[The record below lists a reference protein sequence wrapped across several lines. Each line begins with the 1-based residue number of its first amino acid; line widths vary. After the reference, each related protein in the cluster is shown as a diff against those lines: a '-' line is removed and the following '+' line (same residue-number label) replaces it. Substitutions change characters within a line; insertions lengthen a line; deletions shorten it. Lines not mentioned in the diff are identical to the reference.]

1 MCQIARIHVRIDLFV
16 GPDLDPRCLRYSSR
30 CELFNLQL
38 KLLENKKNIY
48 KIMCQIARIHVRID
62 LFVGPDLDPRCLR
75 GSSADKTNHA
85 KNNKLLC
92 RICMRS
98 HECNTKECM

>member
-38 KLLENKKNIY
+38 KSLENKKNIY
-48 KIMCQIARIHVRID
+48 NNV
-62 LFVGPDLDPRCLR
+62 PNSSDPRQDRLV
-75 GSSADKTNHA
+75 
-85 KNNKLLC
+85 C
-92 RICMRS
+92 RA
-98 HECNTKECM
+98 

>member
-38 KLLENKKNIY
+38 KLLENKKKYI
-48 KIMCQIARIHVRID
+48 K
-62 LFVGPDLDPRCLR
+62 
-75 GSSADKTNHA
+75 
-85 KNNKLLC
+85 
-92 RICMRS
+92 
-98 HECNTKECM
+98 